1 VRRSVLLLACALVVA
16 GCGSGGHGS
25 GLTLT
30 APPRAPAP
38 HRAVAASHVFVIV
51 MENKE
56 YGDVIGSSSA
66 PYVNSLARRYTSA
79 TGFFG
84 VRHPSLPNYLAL
96 TAGTTFGVDSDC
108 TDCQQDGDSLVDQLE
123 AAGVSWKAYMGGM
136 PSACF
141 KDAASGEYAK
151 KHDPF
156 MYYRRVA
163 DDPSRCTKVVPERQ
177 LAADVRAGRLPTF
190 AFLSPGLCDDTH
202 DCAVR
207 QGDQYLARVV
217 PALLR
222 ELGSRGY
229 LVLTWDEGNSD
240 RGCCGGLAS
249 GGQIPT
255 VIAGRGVKRGATLP
269 GPYTHYSTLRLI
281 EDSLRLPRLREA
293 ARPEVKSLGDAFTG
307 GVPRLR

>member
-1 VRRSVLLLACALVVA
+1 VRRLALLVVA
-16 GCGSGGHGS
+16 LLAGGCGASGDGS

-30 APPRAPAP
+30 APPPDP
-38 HRAVAASHVFVIV
+38 SGSSHVFVIV

-56 YGDVIGSSSA
+56 HGDVIGSSSA
-66 PYVNSLARRYTSA
+66 PYVNALARRYASA
-79 TGFFG
+79 SGYFG

-108 TDCQQDGDSLVDQLE
+108 TDCQQSGRNIVDQLE
-123 AAGVSWKAYMGGM
+123 AAGVSWKVYMGGM

-141 KDAASGEYAK
+141 KGASAGEYAK

-156 MYYRRVA
+156 MYYRSVA
-163 DDPSRCTKVVPERQ
+163 DDPVRCGKVVPESV
-177 LAADVRAGRLPTF
+177 LASDLRAGRLPTV

-202 DCAVR
+202 DCGVG
-207 QGDQYLARVV
+207 QGDRYLSNTV
-217 PALLR
+217 PAILKA
-222 ELGSRGY
+222 LGPRGF
-229 LVLTWDEGNSD
+229 LVLTWDEGTSD

-255 VIAGRGVKRGATLP
+255 VIAGPGVRRGASLP

-281 EDSLRLPRLREA
+281 EDSLSLPRLAEA
-293 ARPEVKSLGDAFTG
+293 GRLEVRSLGAAFTA
-307 GVPRLR
+307 GVPRIR